1 MSTNA
6 GILLETMRKR
16 QYSQEQGI
24 SNPSENIKIFT
35 RTLVEKLSKIDPSEE
50 IQINIEPDNTANY
63 IRVLNNEILATMN
76 ELKYT

>member
-6 GILLETMRKR
+6 GILLETMKKR